1 MKLLLR
7 KNRITGSVSLRMLA
21 GALAPWL
28 TLTPAFAQV
37 ADTISLDDVQVS
49 ARRQP
54 IKSQLSVENRDV
66 IGKGELLRAA
76 CCNLGESFTTNPSVD
91 VSYSDAATGAR
102 QIRLLGLSGTY
113 VQMLQENVPAFR
125 ASAIPYALSYVPGTW
140 MQSIQVSKGA
150 ASVKNGYE
158 SVTGQINIEY
168 IKPQGLEG
176 VHGNLFYDTN
186 RRLEANADGSVHL
199 GENLS
204 TALLLHYEDASRDHD
219 ANGDGFMDMPK
230 MRAYNVM
237 DRWAWVSRRYI
248 SQLSVRYLN
257 EERTSGTSSHHHNAD
272 GTASATSGTA
282 STSGLNGTASTS
294 GFSTDRYTIGLKT
307 TRVEGQWK
315 NAIFLR
321 TDKNESV
328 ALMLKGVYH
337 DMDDTFGI
345 GSYNVNQK
353 NAYAQL
359 LYEVDFS
366 ERHNLSAGASVN
378 HDYLDEQYM
387 AGFYAME
394 AFGSAYGSG
403 STGLT
408 SAGSAASS
416 ASASAA
422 SGVGGADL
430 WANNPIYC
438 GTWHETTSGLYAQ
451 YTYKAGS
458 RFVAMAG
465 LRYDYSSQFGGF
477 FTPRLHLKY
486 APSDIVTLRL
496 AAGKGY
502 RTPHPLA
509 ENVSYMASSRQM
521 TMGSDGQ
528 PLQQEEAWNMGAS
541 LALNIP
547 LGSETLALNA
557 DYYYTHFV
565 QQTVM
570 DLDHTGRVLFYNLPD
585 GGRSYSHVTQA
596 DATYPV
602 LPGLSLTLAFR
613 YQEVKATQY
622 AGGANYDRLG
632 SSNLHFAE
640 VLRSGGTVLRTRPLT
655 PRYKALAT
663 ASWKSPLELWQ
674 VDVTYSWN
682 GSGRMPLSATDANGE
697 PYWPSHYKAFGQL
710 QAQLTRDFR
719 YCSVYVGGENL
730 TGFKQK
736 NPIVCPD
743 NPYGPMFD
751 ASMVWGPT
759 DGAMGYVGVRLNF
772 EKF

>member
-1 MKLLLR
+1 MTLLLTN
-7 KNRITGSVSLRMLA
+7 KRIMGRVSLSVLA

-28 TLTPAFAQV
+28 TLSPAFAQV

-176 VHGNLFYDTN
+176 VHGNLFYDSN
-186 RRLEANADGSVHL
+186 RRLEANADGAVHL

-257 EERTSGTSSHHHNAD
+257 EERTSGSSNHRHNATATSS
-272 GTASATSGTA
+272 ASGP
-282 STSGLNGTASTS
+282 NGTAAAS

-315 NAIFLR
+315 NAVFLR

-337 DMDDTFGI
+337 DMDDTFGM
-345 GSYNVNQK
+345 GHYNVNQK

-359 LYEVDFS
+359 LYEADLS

-378 HDYLDEQYM
+378 HDYLDECYM
-387 AGFYAME
+387 AGFYTMSASGSG
-394 AFGSAYGSG
+394 GSATSGSG
-403 STGLT
+403 N
-408 SAGSAASS
+408 
-416 ASASAA
+416 AA
-422 SGVGGADL
+422 SGSGNAASGSGNAASGTGSGAAI
-430 WANNPIYC
+430 WANNPAYD
-438 GTWHETTSGLYAQ
+438 GTWTETTSGLYAQ
-451 YTYKAGS
+451 YTYKAGE

-465 LRYDYSSQFGGF
+465 LRYDYSTQYGGF

-521 TMGSDGQ
+521 TMGSDGH
-528 PLQQEEAWNMGAS
+528 PLQQEEAWNTGVS
-541 LALNIP
+541 VALNIP
-547 LGSETLALNA
+547 IGDETLALNA
-557 DYYYTHFV
+557 DYYYTDFV

-602 LPGLSLTLAFR
+602 LPGVSLTLAFR

-622 AGGANYDRLG
+622 AGGTDYDRSG
-632 SSNLHFAE
+632 AANLQLAE
-640 VLRSGGTVLRTRPLT
+640 VLRTGGTVLRTRPLT

-674 VDVTYSWN
+674 ADVTFSWN
-682 GSGRMPLSATDANGE
+682 GAGRMPLSATDANGK

-759 DGAMGYVGVRLNF
+759 DGAMGYVGVRLNLERF
-772 EKF
+772 